1 MPLVFLILA
10 FALSYLLTPFVSRFA
25 SRCGAVDFPGERK
38 VHEGIIPRF
47 GGVAIFASFVFVIAG
62 YYLWFTPSG
71 WIVLRGSRVFG
82 IAAAGVLIFALGVY
96 DDLRGTNAWVKFS
109 VQLVAAFLIVWN
121 GDVIRIV
128 TNPAGG
134 QINLGILAVPVTILW
149 LVGVTNAFNLI
160 DGADGVA
167 CGIGAI
173 VAGTMAFVGAYNG
186 NYESATIAATLCGAL
201 LGFLRYNFYPA
212 KIFMGDS
219 GALFV
224 GFCLAALAIKTSQV
238 SAATVSFLTPI
249 VALGLS
255 CGLRSHSPQASPRDS
270 VPSMDGFHPVP
281 LLFYPECNGSG
292 PPIQEQLGAGALHC
306 SGDPPARSLPLRSAE
321 APLDGERERRARRS
335 PRRDRA
341 GKAEGSFWGEIP
353 AGPRQVPHSRLLRIP
368 GIPPF
373 GSTGVSHATLFASD
387 ILGMATW

>member
-1 MPLVFLILA
+1 MPLVFLIFA
-10 FALSYLLTPFVSRFA
+10 FSLSYFLTPFARRFA
-25 SRCGAVDFPGERK
+25 SRYGAVDFPGERK
-38 VHEGIIPRF
+38 VHAGIIPRF
-47 GGVAIFASFVFVIAG
+47 GGVAIFASFVFAIAG
-62 YYLWFTPSG
+62 YYLWIHPSG
-71 WIVLRGSRVFG
+71 WSALSGSRVFG

-109 VQLVAAFLIVWN
+109 VQLVAAFLVVWN

-134 QINLGILAVPVTILW
+134 HINLGILAVPVTILW

-249 VALGLS
+249 VALGL
-255 CGLRSHSPQASPRDS
+255 PI
-270 VPSMDGFHPVP
+270 MDT
-281 LLFYPECNGSG
+281 
-292 PPIQEQLGAGALHC
+292 
-306 SGDPPARSLPLRSAE
+306 SLSFF
-321 APLDGERERRARRS
+321 RRVC
-335 PRRDRA
+335 A
-341 GKAEGSFWGEIP
+341 GKNPFHADCDHI
-353 AGPRQVPHSRLLRIP
+353 HHRLLRETLSHRWTAVILYLFCFILNVTALILVYRNNWVLALCIVP
-368 GIPPF
+368 VTLLLAVSPF
-373 GSTGVSHATLFASD
+373 VRRKLRLTGNGNGNGAHVTLPDAVALVRHKDPSGEKSQQIADKKFLTPAS
-387 ILGMATW
+387 

>member
-224 GFCLAALAIKTSQV
+224 GFCLATLAIKTSQV
-238 SAATVSFLTPI
+238 SAATVSFLTPL
-249 VALGLS
+249 VALGL
-255 CGLRSHSPQASPRDS
+255 PI
-270 VPSMDGFHPVP
+270 MDT
-281 LLFYPECNGSG
+281 
-292 PPIQEQLGAGALHC
+292 
-306 SGDPPARSLPLRSAE
+306 SLSFF
-321 APLDGERERRARRS
+321 RRVH
-335 PRRDRA
+335 A
-341 GKAEGSFWGEIP
+341 GKNPFHADCDHI
-353 AGPRQVPHSRLLRIP
+353 HHRLLRETLSHRWTAFILYLFCFILNVTALVLLYRNNWVLALCIVP
-368 GIPPF
+368 VILLLAVSPF
-373 GSTGVSHATLFASD
+373 VRRKLRLTGNGNGAHVALPDAIAPVRRKDLSGEKSQQGPDKFPTPAS
-387 ILGMATW
+387 